1 MLILQ
6 VLRLLVQLF
15 SSLTSPDHFSMV
27 QCFVHLNDPVLA
39 TNLLAD
45 LLSPASLKQD
55 PDNLLKAYQ
64 IAFDLVDTAS
74 QEFLGIVAGGLASSP
89 SSSSVPT
96 ESTKMETDQKAS
108 SSSAIPTT
116 DSKSTEIDADI
127 LSKLQSILS
136 GRETISLQLEFL
148 YSNAK
153 TDLQIVTK
161 TKDILESRNSIN
173 HSAVTFNNAFMNAGT
188 CSDKFLRE
196 NLDWLSK
203 ASNWSKF
210 SATAALGVIHRG
222 NLDYGFSILKPY
234 LPDSDGTSSNG
245 AASVYSEGGALY
257 ALGLVHA
264 NNGAAGGKAKE
275 SLRFLRTCLKA
286 EGGEVVQH
294 GAALGLG
301 VAAMATGNE
310 GEPKHLPFLT
320 HAIC

>member
-1 MLILQ
+1 
-6 VLRLLVQLF
+6 
-15 SSLTSPDHFSMV
+15 MV

-45 LLSPASLKQD
+45 LLSPSSLKQD
-55 PDNLLKAYQ
+55 ADNLLKAYQ
-64 IAFDLVDTAS
+64 IGFDLVDTAS
-74 QEFLGIVAGGLASSP
+74 QEFLGIVAGGLASS
-89 SSSSVPT
+89 S
-96 ESTKMETDQKAS
+96 S
-108 SSSAIPTT
+108 SSSAIPTAEDSSMET
-116 DSKSTEIDADI
+116 DQKVTSSSSTSEIDPEV
-127 LSKLQSILS
+127 LNKLQAILS
-136 GRETISLQLEFL
+136 GRETINLQLEFL
-148 YSNAK
+148 YSHAK

-161 TKDILESRNSIN
+161 TKETLESRNSIN

-188 CSDKFLRE
+188 CSDKFLRD
-196 NLDWLSK
+196 NLDWLAK

-222 NLDYGFSILKPY
+222 NLEYGFSLLQPY
-234 LPDSDGTSSNG
+234 LPSPEGGSSGG
-245 AASVYSEGGALY
+245 AGASVYSEGGALY

-310 GEPKHLPFLT
+310 GEN
-320 HAIC
+320 

>member
-1 MLILQ
+1 
-6 VLRLLVQLF
+6 
-15 SSLTSPDHFSMV
+15 MV

-45 LLSPASLKQD
+45 LLSPSSLKQD

-74 QEFLGIVAGGLASSP
+74 QEFLGIVAGGLASP
-89 SSSSVPT
+89 SSSSSSIT
-96 ESTKMETDQKAS
+96 EVTSMETDQKPS
-108 SSSAIPTT
+108 SSSTL
-116 DSKSTEIDADI
+116 DSKSSEIDADI
-127 LSKLQSILS
+127 LSKLETILS
-136 GRETISLQLEFL
+136 GHETISLQLEFL
-148 YSNAK
+148 YSHAK

-161 TKDILESRNSIN
+161 TKDTLESRNSIN
-173 HSAVTFNNAFMNAGT
+173 HSAITFNNAFMNAGT
-188 CSDKFLRE
+188 CSDKFLRD
-196 NLDWLSK
+196 NLDWLAK

-222 NLDYGFSILKPY
+222 NLEYGFSLLQPY
-234 LPDSDGTSSNG
+234 LPNPDGGSAGG

-310 GEPKHLPFLT
+310 GV
-320 HAIC
+320 

>member
-1 MLILQ
+1 
-6 VLRLLVQLF
+6 
-15 SSLTSPDHFSMV
+15 MV

-45 LLSPASLKQD
+45 LLSPSSLKQE

-74 QEFLGIVAGGLASSP
+74 QEFLGIVTSGLEPASSSTGESSSMETDPKLASS
-89 SSSSVPT
+89 SAGDAKS
-96 ESTKMETDQKAS
+96 AA
-108 SSSAIPTT
+108 SAIDP
-116 DSKSTEIDADI
+116 EV
-127 LSKLQSILS
+127 LNKLQSILS

-148 YSNAK
+148 YSHAK

-161 TKDILESRNSIN
+161 TKDTLEARNSIN

-188 CSDKFLRE
+188 CSDKFLRD

-222 NLDYGFSILKPY
+222 NLEYGFGLLQPY
-234 LPDSDGTSSNG
+234 LPNAEGGPSAGG
-245 AASVYSEGGALY
+245 PGASVYSEGGALY

-275 SLRFLRTCLKA
+275 SLQFLRNCLKA

-310 GEPKHLPFLT
+310 GEPDCRKNSGAAH
-320 HAIC
+320 

>member
-1 MLILQ
+1 
-6 VLRLLVQLF
+6 
-15 SSLTSPDHFSMV
+15 MV

-39 TNLLAD
+39 TNLLVD
-45 LLSPASLKQD
+45 LLSPSSLKQD

-74 QEFLGIVAGGLASSP
+74 QEFLGIVAGGLASSSP
-89 SSSSVPT
+89 SSSITGPT
-96 ESTKMETDQKAS
+96 SMETDQKPS
-108 SSSAIPTT
+108 SSTLE
-116 DSKSTEIDADI
+116 SKSSEIDADI
-127 LSKLQSILS
+127 LSKLQAILS
-136 GRETISLQLEFL
+136 GHETISLQLEFL
-148 YSNAK
+148 YSHAK

-161 TKDILESRNSIN
+161 TKDTLEARNSIN

-196 NLDWLSK
+196 NLEWLSK

-222 NLDYGFSILKPY
+222 NLEYGFSLLQPY
-234 LPDSDGTSSNG
+234 LPNSDGGSAGG

-310 GEPKHLPFLT
+310 GASCFLYILFLPIT
-320 HAIC
+320 YIRPSV